1 MPAIQDARK
10 SETAMSVTEDQR
22 FERLEHLF
30 GLFVRDQND
39 EFLAG
44 CTDDLVLNVR
54 GSAGLATLVP
64 RAQIAQWHLAK
75 RNLAGGAFQSSIC
88 FIFVTEHEGVVVLT
102 HRIERNGVSY
112 RYETVNHC
120 TLRGDLLAAWFN
132 LPMNSTDYA
141 RAWDL
146 EPLSERAALGS

>member
-1 MPAIQDARK
+1 MP
-10 SETAMSVTEDQR
+10 VTEDQR

-30 GLFVRDQND
+30 ALFVEGQND

-64 RAQIAQWHLAK
+64 RAQIAQWHQAK
-75 RNLAGGAFQSSIC
+75 RNLAGGAFHSSVC
-88 FIFVTEHEGVVVLT
+88 FILVTEHEGVVVLT
-102 HRIERNGVSY
+102 HLMERNGVTY

-120 TLRGDLLAAWFN
+120 TLREDLLAAWFN
-132 LPMNSTDYA
+132 LPMNTTDYV

-146 EPLSERAALGS
+146 EPLGERAALPSS

>member
-1 MPAIQDARK
+1 MPA
-10 SETAMSVTEDQR
+10 TEDER
-22 FERLEHLF
+22 FARLEHLF
-30 GLFVRDQND
+30 DLFVRGQND

-64 RAQIAQWHLAK
+64 RAQIAQWHQAE
-75 RNLAGGAFQSSIC
+75 RNLAGGAFDSSLC

-102 HRIERNGVSY
+102 HRIDRDGVTY
-112 RYETVNHC
+112 RYETLNHC
-120 TLRGDLLAAWFN
+120 TLRDGLLAAWFN
-132 LPMNSTDYA
+132 LPMNAAHYA

-146 EPLSERAALGS
+146 EPLSERAALRSSR

>member
-1 MPAIQDARK
+1 MPA
-10 SETAMSVTEDQR
+10 TEDQR
-22 FERLEHLF
+22 FERLEYLF
-30 GLFVRDQND
+30 GLFVQGQND

-64 RAQIAQWHLAK
+64 RAQIAQWHQAK
-75 RNLAGGAFQSSIC
+75 QNLAGGAFHSSVC
-88 FIFVTEHEGVVVLT
+88 FILATEHEGVVVLT
-102 HRIERNGVSY
+102 HLIERNGVTY

-120 TLRGDLLAAWFN
+120 TLHEDLLAAWFN
-132 LPMNSTDYA
+132 LPMNTSDYV

-146 EPLSERAALGS
+146 EPLSERATLPSS

>member
-1 MPAIQDARK
+1 MPA
-10 SETAMSVTEDQR
+10 TEDQR

-30 GLFVRDQND
+30 GLFARGQND

-54 GSAGLATLVP
+54 GSAELATLVP
-64 RAQIAQWHLAK
+64 RAQIAQWHQAK
-75 RNLAGGAFQSSIC
+75 RNLAGGAFHSSVC
-88 FIFVTEHEGVVVLT
+88 FIFVTEHEAVVILT
-102 HRIERNGVSY
+102 HRIDRNGITH

-120 TLRGDLLAAWFN
+120 TLRDDLLASWFN
-132 LPMNSTDYA
+132 LPMNAADYA

-146 EPLSERAALGS
+146 EPLSERAAVRSC

>member
-1 MPAIQDARK
+1 MAAP
-10 SETAMSVTEDQR
+10 EDQR

-39 EFLAG
+39 AFLAG

-54 GSAGLATLVP
+54 GTAGLATLVP
-64 RAQIAQWHLAK
+64 RAQIAQWHQAK
-75 RNLAGGAFQSSIC
+75 RNLAGGTFHSSIC

-102 HRIERNGVSY
+102 HRIDRNGVTY

-120 TLRGDLLAAWFN
+120 TLRGGLLAAWFN
-132 LPMNSTDYA
+132 LPMNAADFA

-146 EPLSERAALGS
+146 ERLAERPAVRSG